1 MGWGRQIE
9 CRQLNVFID
18 ALIGRLHPPRERGEA
33 MPLLVQNACL
43 DQPLFPEAQSRAGAV
58 FARPLCDTILI

>member
-1 MGWGRQIE
+1 
-9 CRQLNVFID
+9 
-18 ALIGRLHPPRERGEA
+18 

-58 FARPLCDTILI
+58 FARPLCDTILNVVIVRQVENKSAGIKEE

>member
-1 MGWGRQIE
+1 
-9 CRQLNVFID
+9 
-18 ALIGRLHPPRERGEA
+18 

-58 FARPLCDTILI
+58 FARPLCDMVAAVGSSTNATDTRYRETSDATLVETKEFVITDK

>member
-1 MGWGRQIE
+1 
-9 CRQLNVFID
+9 
-18 ALIGRLHPPRERGEA
+18 

-58 FARPLCDTILI
+58 FARLLCDMVAAVGSTNATDTRYREMSDETLVETEEFVITDK